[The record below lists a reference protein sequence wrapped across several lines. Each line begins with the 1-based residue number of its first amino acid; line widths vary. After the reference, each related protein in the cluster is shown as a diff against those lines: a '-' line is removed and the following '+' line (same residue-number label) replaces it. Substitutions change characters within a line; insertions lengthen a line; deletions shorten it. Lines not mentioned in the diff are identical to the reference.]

1 MKKKLLIIGLLL
13 MITVFLLFQKNESR
27 ISKCILGNIYQDGKI
42 LPCAT
47 TIEIDGTIRR
57 NLFSCGQ
64 IYIGSLKIEGLDW
77 SFLNGMEAKITC

>member
-57 NLFSCGQ
+57 
-64 IYIGSLKIEGLDW
+64 IYSHVVRYILVFE
-77 SFLNGMEAKITC
+77 N